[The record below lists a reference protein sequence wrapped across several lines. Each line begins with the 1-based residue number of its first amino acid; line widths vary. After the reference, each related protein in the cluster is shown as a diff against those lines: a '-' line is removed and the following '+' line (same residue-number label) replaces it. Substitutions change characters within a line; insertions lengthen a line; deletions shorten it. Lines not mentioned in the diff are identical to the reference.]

1 MCMKNV
7 NISTAFCDRDLSEI
21 GGSVKLGNFIDEIE
35 AKLNSEGSYFLEQ
48 LTVVTFASAISGS
61 NDTNLV
67 EEYDILWILESA
79 CENENDRIQLAAN
92 TYDVKNNKI
101 DMQSV
106 KACRSFSNQIFK
118 FTLRD
123 LELKYIDNLYLL
135 KTFMRKKGENTFEIQ
150 SINSIKVVKCLN

>member
-7 NISTAFCDRDLSEI
+7 NISTVFCDQDLSKI
-21 GGSVKLGNFIDEIE
+21 GGSVKLGDFIDEIE

-79 CENENDRIQLAAN
+79 GENENDRIQLAVN

-123 LELKYIDNLYLL
+123 LKLKYIDSLYLL
-135 KTFMRKKGENTFEIQ
+135 KTFMRKKGEKTFEIQ